1 MINVAILG
9 YGTVGSGVFQVI
21 KENKEVL
28 KKKTGKE
35 IGVKYVLDLKEFPG
49 DEVSNFLTKDFDQ
62 ILNDT
67 DVKVLA
73 EVMGGVE
80 PAFTFTKKA
89 LACGKSV
96 ITSNKELVAQHGP
109 TLLKLAKENNV
120 SYLFEASVGGT
131 IPIIRPL
138 MTSLTSD
145 EILEI
150 SGILNGTTNYIL
162 SKMTEDGKAFDE
174 VLKVAQSLGYAE
186 ANPAADVEGHD
197 ACRKIAILS
206 SVAFGKTADFKEIYT
221 EGITKITDID
231 INYGKKFNSVIKLI
245 GRSKKLGE
253 GISAMVSPCYIENS
267 HPLASVNGAFNAI
280 FVNGNMSGN
289 TMYYGSGAGKLPTA
303 AAVVADVVDAIKN
316 MGKTVEIDWDYEN
329 TLKVLPLSECQVK
342 AFIRVEKSIKEAAMT
357 IFNADTFIELDG
369 LDEVGFMSNMET
381 EGSMSAKIN
390 TLKEKTGKD
399 ILNLIRIEE

>member
-28 KKKTGKE
+28 KKKTGEE

-186 ANPAADVEGHD
+186 ANPAADVEGH
-197 ACRKIAILS
+197 
-206 SVAFGKTADFKEIYT
+206 
-221 EGITKITDID
+221 
-231 INYGKKFNSVIKLI
+231 
-245 GRSKKLGE
+245 
-253 GISAMVSPCYIENS
+253 
-267 HPLASVNGAFNAI
+267 
-280 FVNGNMSGN
+280 
-289 TMYYGSGAGKLPTA
+289 
-303 AAVVADVVDAIKN
+303 
-316 MGKTVEIDWDYEN
+316 
-329 TLKVLPLSECQVK
+329 
-342 AFIRVEKSIKEAAMT
+342 
-357 IFNADTFIELDG
+357 
-369 LDEVGFMSNMET
+369 
-381 EGSMSAKIN
+381 
-390 TLKEKTGKD
+390 
-399 ILNLIRIEE
+399 